1 MSGRIYFPMLVPPFD
16 EGGIAVGVTGYAFRV
31 VYLQGGHEEPFVKN
45 GRDVEYLVL
54 AILVSGAYSDPFF
67 QRGEGLVVQAEF
79 IIHAAL
85 YLQGHRHAYRLFNLL
100 RRLEHGCGFLTG
112 LVEPSLL
119 EQSGYK
125 SIIGG
130 EVETVLLG
138 IQYKRKALSCLDDS
152 RIHGVEIKEALYA
165 IQP

>member
-1 MSGRIYFPMLVPPFD
+1 MLVPPFD

-79 IIHAAL
+79 CLL
-85 YLQGHRHAYRLFNLL
+85 Y
-100 RRLEHGCGFLTG
+100 T
-112 LVEPSLL
+112 S
-119 EQSGYK
+119 
-125 SIIGG
+125 
-130 EVETVLLG
+130 
-138 IQYKRKALSCLDDS
+138 S
-152 RIHGVEIKEALYA
+152 RILYGSFA
-165 IQP
+165 FRQGERAY

>member
-1 MSGRIYFPMLVPPFD
+1 MGHIAIPFSS
-16 EGGIAVGVTGYAFRV
+16 EVRAWSYK
-31 VYLQGGHEEPFVKN
+31 P
-45 GRDVEYLVL
+45 
-54 AILVSGAYSDPFF
+54 
-67 QRGEGLVVQAEF
+67 EF

-119 EQSGYK
+119 EQSGYI

-138 IQYKRKALSCLDDS
+138 IQYKRKAFLRLDDS
-152 RIHGVEIKEALYA
+152 RIHGVEIKEALYT
-165 IQP
+165 IQS

>member
-16 EGGIAVGVTGYAFRV
+16 KGGIAVGITGYAFRV
-31 VYLQGGHEEPFVKN
+31 VHLQGGHEEPFVKN

-119 EQSGYK
+119 EQSGYITK
-125 SIIGG
+125 VSHPN
-130 EVETVLLG
+130 
-138 IQYKRKALSCLDDS
+138 K
-152 RIHGVEIKEALYA
+152 
-165 IQP
+165 

>member
-1 MSGRIYFPMLVPPFD
+1 MLPCTCKAIVMPT
-16 EGGIAVGVTGYAFRV
+16 GCLTCCAVSNIV
-31 VYLQGGHEEPFVKN
+31 VASSP
-45 GRDVEYLVL
+45 
-54 AILVSGAYSDPFF
+54 
-67 QRGEGLVVQAEF
+67 
-79 IIHAAL
+79 
-85 YLQGHRHAYRLFNLL
+85 
-100 RRLEHGCGFLTG
+100 G

-165 IQP
+165 IQPDRQMAGVSHRSIASLSVASQSAISLVDMAIRISRSCFSLPRSLHLRCSANESVGGCPCACISL